1 MKTMKSFART
11 AVLSLP
17 LFLLLSWTVV
27 HAQTSPCVDASSP
40 CLHSPTGSL
49 SSIPAFLAAVL
60 SAIAKI
66 GMPIITVYM
75 VITGYMF
82 VAAQGKPDKLVI
94 AKRNFLYSVLGA
106 LLVLSSWVLANIIGN
121 TVNQIV
127 GP

>member
-17 LFLLLSWTVV
+17 LFLVLSWTIV
-27 HAQTSPCVDASSP
+27 HAQTAPCP
-40 CLHSPTGSL
+40 NCLNSPTGSL

-127 GP
+127 GS